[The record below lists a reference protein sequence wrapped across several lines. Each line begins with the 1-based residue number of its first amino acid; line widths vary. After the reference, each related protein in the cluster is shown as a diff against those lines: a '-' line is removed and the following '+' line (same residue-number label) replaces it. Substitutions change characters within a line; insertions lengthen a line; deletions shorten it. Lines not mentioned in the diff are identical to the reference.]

1 MEYTSLLESLDQ
13 IDPVRYGKTRN
24 FTNGAVS
31 RLSPYIARG
40 ILDTKTILENIAT
53 RGFSFYQAEKFIQQL
68 AWRDYFQRVWQT
80 HGDSIN
86 NDLKNPQESKFSR
99 GLPSAISKSTTGI
112 ESIDESLD
120 SLQKS
125 GYMHNHV
132 RMYVAFMACNL
143 AGFHWR
149 GPAHWMYYYL
159 LDGDWGSNALSW
171 QWVAGTFSNKKYIA
185 NQENINYYT
194 NSKQRG
200 SYLDCSY
207 EELAVLQAPSH
218 LLEADYTTLTTTLPT
233 TGDPKIDTT
242 LPTFI
247 YNYYNLSPTWRE
259 SEKANRVLLLE
270 PEHFKQYPI
279 SDACIKFMMEQA
291 TKIPDLQVHIGGF
304 TSLKELCGNSSI
316 YYREH
321 PLNAHYSG
329 HQDER
334 TWLIN
339 VDVPVQGSFF
349 SFWKKVE
356 KQIKKTYF
364 K

>member
-1 MEYTSLLESLDQ
+1 MKYDALIDSLNN
-13 IDPVRYGKTRN
+13 IDPISYGKSRN
-24 FTNGAVS
+24 FTNGAVT

-40 ILDTKTILENIAT
+40 ILDTKTILENIVN

-68 AWRDYFQRVWQT
+68 AWRDYFQRVWQAY
-80 HGDSIN
+80 GVSIN
-86 NDLKNPQESKFSR
+86 NDLKNSQAAAFEK
-99 GLPSAISKSTTGI
+99 GLPLAISSATTGI
-112 ESIDESLD
+112 VSIDDSIK
-120 SLQKS
+120 SLQQS

-132 RMYVAFMACNL
+132 RMYIAYISCNL
-143 AGFHWR
+143 ASFHWR
-149 GPAHWMYYYL
+149 DPARWMYYYL

-194 NSKQRG
+194 NSNQRG
-200 SYLDCSY
+200 TYLDCSY

-218 LLEADYTTLTTTLPT
+218 LQEADYTELTTKLPKSNTLV
-233 TGDPKIDTT
+233 IDIA

-247 YNYYNLSPTWRE
+247 YNYYNLSPTWRS
-259 SEKANRVLLLE
+259 SEKGNRVLLLE
-270 PEHFKQYPI
+270 PEIFKQYPV
-279 SDACIKFMMEQA
+279 SDFCIKFMMEQA
-291 TKIPDLQVHIGGF
+291 SAIPDLQVHVGSF

-334 TWLIN
+334 SWLI
-339 VDVPVQGSFF
+339 DVESPVQGSFF

-356 KQIKKTYF
+356 KQIKKAYF